1 MNWESMF
8 DVLNQE
14 EKKASDLV
22 TTLIVE
28 RKNKKI
34 SQRELAEMTGL
45 KQSTIARIE
54 RDIVVPKL
62 DTFIKIAIALNLDLN
77 IKPKKTHQKQTVE
90 SI

>member
-77 IKPKKTHQKQTVE
+77 IEPKKTHQKQIVE

>member
-8 DVLNQE
+8 DVLDQE

-28 RKNKKI
+28 RKNKNI

-62 DTFIKIAIALNLDLN
+62 DTFIKIATALNLDLN